1 MLLLAQ
7 IQPNNMHV
15 TIFINPRP
23 SQSIQYT
30 YHWVHSDIL
39 YTAELPGPPTTLQL
53 FYNDG
58 GENGEQVNQ
67 LLI

>member
-1 MLLLAQ
+1 M
-7 IQPNNMHV
+7 
-15 TIFINPRP
+15 TILINPRP

-30 YHWVHSDIL
+30 YQCVHSDIL